1 MNVSTCRLLA
11 KSPWKAG
18 LHLPAKSSQQT
29 GVVLPAKSS
38 QPKGGGLL
46 ANSSQLHLLANS
58 SQQAG
63 VVLLTKILSKQH
75 HLCHNPLHYVFILRG
90 LILLHIPQSVGMWQL
105 QLSVA
110 TQQLLMAWQLHKAA
124 RLAWSPCNG
133 LPGLAVV
140 QVILEYEMQSNGCIK

>member
-1 MNVSTCRLLA
+1 MLT
-11 KSPWKAG
+11 K
-18 LHLPAKSSQQT
+18 T
-29 GVVLPAKSS
+29 GVAPKQTVYQNGNLGYGSS
-38 QPKGGGLL
+38 
-46 ANSSQLHLLANS
+46 SM
-58 SQQAG
+58 
-63 VVLLTKILSKQH
+63 ICRH